1 MIVLNSILPVF
12 VLVFLGAALKHFKL
26 TNESFLATA
35 DRLIYFVFF
44 PLMLFWKIGGASS
57 IAIDWRFPAACLCAL
72 FCVYILSW
80 ICIKSF
86 GITDFQ
92 GGTFSQS
99 CYRFNTYIG
108 LAVVMNAIGE
118 RGVGVF
124 GILIG
129 IMIPIINLLAVS
141 TLIWYSG
148 KSYSSSDRNRLI
160 VKALISNPLILGCAA
175 GLVYANLFDS
185 FPVFIDNFLKLAGM
199 VTLPLALISIG
210 GSLTFSSFREYYRPS
225 LIGAAVKL
233 IALPAIGYFFFN
245 LFNIGTLAF
254 KVGIIFFT
262 LPTSPAIYVLS
273 SQLKSDTRLASASI
287 VISTVLSFFSLS
299 IALMLIAKG

>member
-1 MIVLNSILPVF
+1 
-12 VLVFLGAALKHFKL
+12 
-26 TNESFLATA
+26 
-35 DRLIYFVFF
+35 
-44 PLMLFWKIGGASS
+44 MLFWKIGGASS
-57 IAIDWRFPAACLCAL
+57 IAIDWRFSAACLCSLA
-72 FCVYILSW
+72 CVYILSW

-86 GITDFQ
+86 RITDFQ
-92 GGTFSQS
+92 AGTFSQS

-108 LAVVMNAIGE
+108 LAVVMNAVGE
-118 RGVGVF
+118 RGVGIF

-129 IMIPIINLLAVS
+129 IMIPVINVLAVS

-148 KSYSSSDRNRLI
+148 KSYSSRDRNRL
-160 VKALISNPLILGCAA
+160 VLKALISNPLILGCAA
-175 GLVYANLFDS
+175 GLIYANLFDS

-199 VTLPLALISIG
+199 VTLPLALLSIG
-210 GSLTFSSFREYYRPS
+210 GSLTFSSFREYYRQS
-225 LIGAAVKL
+225 LIGATVKL
-233 IALPAIGYFFFN
+233 IALPAIAYLFFT

-299 IALMLIAKG
+299 IALMMIVKG

>member
-1 MIVLNSILPVF
+1 LIVLNSILPVF
-12 VLVFLGAALKHFKL
+12 GLVLLGVALKHFKL
-26 TNESFLATA
+26 TNDEFLATA

-57 IAIDWRFPAACLCAL
+57 IAIDWPFSAACLSAL
-72 FCVYILSW
+72 FCAYLLSW
-80 ICIKSF
+80 MCIRIF
-86 GITDFQ
+86 RITDFQ
-92 GGTFSQS
+92 AGTFSQS

-108 LAVVMNAIGE
+108 MAIIMNAVGE
-118 RGVGVF
+118 TGVGAF

-129 IMIPIINLLAVS
+129 IMIPVINVLAVA

-148 KSYSSSDRNRLI
+148 KNYTAGARNRLI
-160 VKALISNPLILGCAA
+160 LKALISNPLILGCAA
-175 GLVYANLFDS
+175 GLVAANLIDS
-185 FPVFIDNFLKLAGM
+185 FPVFIDNTLRLVGM

-210 GSLTFSSFREYYRPS
+210 GSLTFSSFREYYRSS

-233 IALPAIGYFFFN
+233 AALPAIGYFFFN
-245 LFNIGTLAF
+245 LFDIGILSV
-254 KVGIIFFT
+254 KVGMIFFA
-262 LPTSPAIYVLS
+262 LPTSTSIYVLS

-299 IALMLIAKG
+299 IVLLMIGKG